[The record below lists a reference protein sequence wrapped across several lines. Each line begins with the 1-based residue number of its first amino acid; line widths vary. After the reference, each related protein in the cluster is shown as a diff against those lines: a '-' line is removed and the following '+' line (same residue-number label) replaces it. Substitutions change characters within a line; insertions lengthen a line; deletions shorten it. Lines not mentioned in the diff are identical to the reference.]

1 MPPGSYEARDLDLDQ
16 RVRDGLSQ
24 VRGDLALAK
33 NRIKESEKRIDSTLP
48 NYISKGYW

>member
-1 MPPGSYEARDLDLDQ
+1 
-16 RVRDGLSQ
+16 VRDGLSQ
-24 VRGDLALAK
+24 VRENLDVAK